1 MKEQYKKTLEQLST
15 LWNRIDQTQVESS
28 EKITVLSVELAEADR
43 KCGDLNDAFKN
54 FKRAI
59 AREAKHSRNGKKI
72 PFKEVLHKETQEEEK
87 DKAVAKVRI
96 RNIQLSN
103 KLKQLQD
110 AVKQKEE
117 LEQGL
122 HLIDFEQLKI
132 ENQTLTEK
140 IEERNDELHK
150 LRKKTTTTV
159 QVLTHVKEKLQFVQN
174 ENAVVESSL
183 AVLDARVSSLRD
195 QMTRA
200 KHYREQ
206 LRAENAELKQK
217 QGFIG
222 SDSLV
227 ADFETRKGAVVALR
241 ERVAYLK
248 ARHARLTA
256 IVTKAKYAEELA
268 IQQLK
273 ARTRR
278 PGFVPPAPAP
288 QPRR

>member
-1 MKEQYKKTLEQLST
+1 M
-15 LWNRIDQTQVESS
+15 S
-28 EKITVLSVELAEADR
+28 E
-43 KCGDLNDAFKN
+43 
-54 FKRAI
+54 
-59 AREAKHSRNGKKI
+59 
-72 PFKEVLHKETQEEEK
+72 
-87 DKAVAKVRI
+87 VRI

-110 AVKQKEE
+110 QVKQKEE

-159 QVLTHVKEKLQFVQN
+159 QVLTHIKEKLHFVEN
-174 ENAVVESSL
+174 ENSGLEETL
-183 AVLDARVSSLRD
+183 NGLDERVSILRD
-195 QMTRA
+195 QMTRT
-200 KHYREQ
+200 KQLREA

-222 SDSLV
+222 SDHLV
-227 ADFETRKGAVVALR
+227 ADFEMRKGALEGVR
-241 ERVAYLK
+241 ERVAFLK

-256 IVTKAKYAEELA
+256 VVQKAKHAEETVCSALFIHRA
-268 IQQLK
+268 VCCVLC
-273 ARTRR
+273 AVCRS
-278 PGFVPPAPAP
+278 VSSHL
-288 QPRR
+288 